1 MGTSYIMGPIVL
13 MPYNLPPWKYMKD
26 PYMILSLFIPG
37 HKAPENKIDVYL
49 QPLVD
54 DLKELWNEGIKAYDA
69 STQHLFKLHVVL
81 L

>member
-1 MGTSYIMGPIVL
+1 
-13 MPYNLPPWKYMKD
+13 
-26 PYMILSLFIPG
+26 MILSLFIPG

>member
-13 MPYNLPPWKYMKD
+13 MPYNLPPWKCMKD

-54 DLKELWNEGIKAYDA
+54 DLKELWNEGIKAYDT

>member
-1 MGTSYIMGPIVL
+1 
-13 MPYNLPPWKYMKD
+13 
-26 PYMILSLFIPG
+26 MILSLFIPG

-54 DLKELWNEGIKAYDA
+54 DLKELWNEGIKAYDT

>member
-1 MGTSYIMGPIVL
+1 
-13 MPYNLPPWKYMKD
+13 MKD

-54 DLKELWNEGIKAYDA
+54 DLKELWNEVIKAYDA